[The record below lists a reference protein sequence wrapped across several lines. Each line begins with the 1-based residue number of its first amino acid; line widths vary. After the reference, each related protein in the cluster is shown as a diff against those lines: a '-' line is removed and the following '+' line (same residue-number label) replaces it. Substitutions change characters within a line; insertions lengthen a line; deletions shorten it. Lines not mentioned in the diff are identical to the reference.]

1 MNFKRIQWIF
11 IIAFVLLDIGLCIS
25 LLMGTQFHNSGRQ
38 QSQSQIT
45 MKEMKNDMISF
56 GSLSNHRQDGYY
68 IAAQDN
74 NQWTSNSRVTS
85 LKNQSSHLN
94 NGTVT
99 STFQKPIKIHNQV
112 NQQQQL
118 DKLVHSKRIIHGQPI
133 LDNAGQLRLHIN
145 DSNEVTGYT
154 QNYLNHFTILRPRSL
169 TVSQQQAVTW
179 LYRHNQIANNSRIR
193 YVLFGY
199 DKIKKNGNQLVYVPI
214 WNVNV
219 KSKTGD
225 NTQNLRVNAFSGTLF
240 KMNGDN

>member
-74 NQWTSNSRVTS
+74 NQWTSNSRVTA

-94 NGTVT
+94 NGL
-99 STFQKPIKIHNQV
+99 FMGRNIPIASSYQINGR
-112 NQQQQL
+112 L
-118 DKLVHSKRIIHGQPI
+118 SILKLFMG
-133 LDNAGQLRLHIN
+133 
-145 DSNEVTGYT
+145 
-154 QNYLNHFTILRPRSL
+154 
-169 TVSQQQAVTW
+169 SQ
-179 LYRHNQIANNSRIR
+179 S
-193 YVLFGY
+193 
-199 DKIKKNGNQLVYVPI
+199 
-214 WNVNV
+214 
-219 KSKTGD
+219 
-225 NTQNLRVNAFSGTLF
+225 
-240 KMNGDN
+240 